1 MARSKKDDDHEKT
14 LEPEPIPSLK
24 KNSSSTSLVSS
35 QKERT
40 PYRLPVRSRNKY
52 VDSSDSRT
60 ELGTHNRNSFRT
72 KDHDA
77 VYRSR
82 NKYDDQPSSSR
93 KPIDYYDGRSEKEN
107 VFKSK
112 YDPDL
117 LYSELNSDSSKP
129 TRRPIKA
136 YRKSD
141 NTSDRRHTTNFR
153 LCPIDFDDTPS
164 TSASSSSSR
173 LNSSRPSY
181 VQRKSLDYQRSQTQQ
196 FFDIENNNFTEEN
209 RERRLTEREEKRK
222 EIQGLIMKYAQADDN
237 YPKTDEQKSFNN
249 NNGEVVGGAKIE
261 NGITENGM
269 PAASKIRVR
278 SRIPKAHSSIV
289 RTFGF
294 FRLGFFRVLL
304 NIN

>member
-1 MARSKKDDDHEKT
+1 M
-14 LEPEPIPSLK
+14 PIIK
-24 KNSSSTSLVSS
+24 KNSSSNSLVSS

-52 VDSSDSRT
+52 LDSSDTTRT
-60 ELGTHNRNSFRT
+60 ELGLHNRNSFRT
-72 KDHDA
+72 KDHETP

-117 LYSELNSDSSKP
+117 LYSELNSDSSSKP

-153 LCPIDFDDTPS
+153 LCPIDFDETPS
-164 TSASSSSSR
+164 TSSSTSSSR
-173 LNSSRPSY
+173 LDSSRPTY
-181 VQRKSLDYQRSQTQQ
+181 TQRKSLGLQRSQTQQ
-196 FFDIENNNFTEEN
+196 FFDAENNNFTEEN
-209 RERRLTEREEKRK
+209 RARRLTERETKRK
-222 EIQGLIMKYAQADDN
+222 EIQDLIMKYAQADDN
-237 YPKTDEQKSFNN
+237 YPKTDEQKSNFNNN
-249 NNGEVVGGAKIE
+249 NNGESSGVKTE
-261 NGITENGM
+261 NGITENGI
-269 PAASKIRVR
+269 PAVSKIRVR

-289 RTFGF
+289 RTLFILFYFCVF
-294 FRLGFFRVLL
+294 FLFNR
-304 NIN
+304 N

>member
-1 MARSKKDDDHEKT
+1 M
-14 LEPEPIPSLK
+14 K
-24 KNSSSTSLVSS
+24 KNSSSSSLASS

-60 ELGTHNRNSFRT
+60 ELGLHNRNSFRT
-72 KDHDA
+72 KDHDT

-93 KPIDYYDGRSEKEN
+93 KPVDYYDGRSEKEN

-117 LYSELNSDSSKP
+117 LYSELNSDSSSKP

-153 LCPIDFDDTPS
+153 LCPIDFEETPS
-164 TSASSSSSR
+164 TSSSTSSSR
-173 LNSSRPSY
+173 LNSTRPTY
-181 VQRKSLDYQRSQTQQ
+181 TQRKSLGYQRSQTQQ
-196 FFDIENNNFTEEN
+196 FFDAENNNFTEET
-209 RERRLTEREEKRK
+209 RDRRLTERETKRK
-222 EIQGLIMKYAQADDN
+222 EIQDLIMKYAQADDN
-237 YPKTDEQKSFNN
+237 YPKTDEQKSNFNN
-249 NNGEVVGGAKIE
+249 NNGEVVAGATKTE
-261 NGITENGM
+261 NEITENGI
-269 PAASKIRVR
+269 PAVSKIRVR

-289 RTFGF
+289 RTFYF
-294 FRLGFFRVLL
+294 VYF
-304 NIN
+304 

>member
-1 MARSKKDDDHEKT
+1 M
-14 LEPEPIPSLK
+14 K
-24 KNSSSTSLVSS
+24 KNSSSSSLASS

-52 VDSSDSRT
+52 LDSSDSRT
-60 ELGTHNRNSFRT
+60 ELGLHNKNSFRA
-72 KDHDA
+72 KDHET

-93 KPIDYYDGRSEKEN
+93 KPVDYYDGRSEKEN

-112 YDPDL
+112 YDPDS
-117 LYSELNSDSSKP
+117 LYSELNSDSLKP

-164 TSASSSSSR
+164 TSSSTSSSR
-173 LNSSRPSY
+173 LNSTRPTY
-181 VQRKSLDYQRSQTQQ
+181 TQRKSLGYQRSQTQQ
-196 FFDIENNNFTEEN
+196 FFDAENNHFTEET
-209 RERRLTEREEKRK
+209 RDRRLTERETKRK
-222 EIQGLIMKYAQADDN
+222 EIQDLIMKYAQADDN
-237 YPKTDEQKSFNN
+237 YPKSDEQKSNFNN
-249 NNGEVVGGAKIE
+249 NNGEVVSGTTKTE
-261 NGITENGM
+261 NGISENGI
-269 PAASKIRVR
+269 PAVSKIRVR

-289 RTFGF
+289 RTFYF
-294 FRLGFFRVLL
+294 VYF
-304 NIN
+304 

>member
-1 MARSKKDDDHEKT
+1 M
-14 LEPEPIPSLK
+14 K
-24 KNSSSTSLVSS
+24 KNSSSSSLASS

-52 VDSSDSRT
+52 VDSSESRT
-60 ELGTHNRNSFRT
+60 ELGLHNRNSFRT
-72 KDHDA
+72 KDHDT

-93 KPIDYYDGRSEKEN
+93 KPVDYYDGRSEKEN

-117 LYSELNSDSSKP
+117 LYSELNSDSSSKP

-153 LCPIDFDDTPS
+153 LCPIDFEETPS
-164 TSASSSSSR
+164 TSSSTSSSR
-173 LNSSRPSY
+173 LNSTRPTY
-181 VQRKSLDYQRSQTQQ
+181 TQRKSLGYQRSQTQQ
-196 FFDIENNNFTEEN
+196 FFDAENNNFTEET
-209 RERRLTEREEKRK
+209 RDKRLTERETKRK
-222 EIQGLIMKYAQADDN
+222 EIQDLIMKYAQADDN
-237 YPKTDEQKSFNN
+237 YPKTDEQKTNFNN
-249 NNGEVVGGAKIE
+249 NNGEVVAGATKTE
-261 NGITENGM
+261 NGITENGI
-269 PAASKIRVR
+269 PAVSKIRVR

-289 RTFGF
+289 RTFYF
-294 FRLGFFRVLL
+294 VYF
-304 NIN
+304 

>member
-1 MARSKKDDDHEKT
+1 M
-14 LEPEPIPSLK
+14 K
-24 KNSSSTSLVSS
+24 KNSSSSSLASS

-60 ELGTHNRNSFRT
+60 ELGLHNRNSFRT
-72 KDHDA
+72 KDHDT

-93 KPIDYYDGRSEKEN
+93 KPVDYYDGRSEKEN

-117 LYSELNSDSSKP
+117 LYSELNSDSSSKP

-153 LCPIDFDDTPS
+153 LCPIDFEETPS
-164 TSASSSSSR
+164 TSSSTSSSR
-173 LNSSRPSY
+173 LNSTRPTY
-181 VQRKSLDYQRSQTQQ
+181 TQRKSLGYQRSQTQQ
-196 FFDIENNNFTEEN
+196 FFDAENNNFTEET
-209 RERRLTEREEKRK
+209 RDKRLTERETKRK
-222 EIQGLIMKYAQADDN
+222 EIQDLIMKYAQADDN
-237 YPKTDEQKSFNN
+237 YPKTDEQKTNFNN
-249 NNGEVVGGAKIE
+249 NNGEVVAGATKTE
-261 NGITENGM
+261 NGITENGI
-269 PAASKIRVR
+269 PAVSKIRVR

-289 RTFGF
+289 RTFYF
-294 FRLGFFRVLL
+294 VYF
-304 NIN
+304 

>member
-1 MARSKKDDDHEKT
+1 MPT
-14 LEPEPIPSLK
+14 IK
-24 KNSSSTSLVSS
+24 KNSSSNSLVSS

-52 VDSSDSRT
+52 LDSSDSTRT
-60 ELGTHNRNSFRT
+60 ELGLHNRNSFRT
-72 KDHDA
+72 TKDHET

-93 KPIDYYDGRSEKEN
+93 KPVDYYDGRSEKEN

-117 LYSELNSDSSKP
+117 LYSELNSDSSSKP

-153 LCPIDFDDTPS
+153 LCPIDFDENPS
-164 TSASSSSSR
+164 TSSSTSTSSSR
-173 LNSSRPSY
+173 LNSTRPTY
-181 VQRKSLDYQRSQTQQ
+181 TQRKSLGYQRSQTQQ
-196 FFDIENNNFTEEN
+196 FFDAENNNFTEEN
-209 RERRLTEREEKRK
+209 RERRLTERETKRK
-222 EIQGLIMKYAQADDN
+222 EIQDLIMKYAQADDN
-237 YPKTDEQKSFNN
+237 YPKTDEQKSNLNN
-249 NNGEVVGGAKIE
+249 NNIGETSSVKTE
-261 NGITENGM
+261 NGITENGI
-269 PAASKIRVR
+269 PAVSKIRVR

-289 RTFGF
+289 RTF
-294 FRLGFFRVLL
+294 
-304 NIN
+304 